1 MTKNNKNDSAPPA
14 PSSAPMPI
22 EQVRREI
29 DRVDTALLEL
39 IAQRLELAGAVKRA
53 KSGMR
58 VWRPS
63 REESHVRDL
72 AARTAD
78 SSPLLVS
85 KIWAELMSASLAAQ
99 GPMRL
104 HVALEGDQI
113 DVWTLVHDRFGASL
127 PALSYPTTSAALA
140 AAYTEDEGVAVLPPP
155 GGMNNWWSALCTG
168 GAMPDMKI
176 HAGLPRVADIS
187 ITSKGEWPR
196 AVAVATAD
204 MAPSGADTMLVA
216 ITDPAALEALGRL
229 GSTSLCAEAGDNRL
243 YQVAGYFDDI
253 SRVQAIDPRAKIIG
267 CLPAALIPS
276 NAPTSSNIPTP
287 SNTKD

>member
-1 MTKNNKNDSAPPA
+1 MTDKNKT
-14 PSSAPMPI
+14 PMPI

-29 DRVDTALLEL
+29 DRVDNALLDL
-39 IAQRLELAGAVKRA
+39 IAERLDLALAVRRA

-72 AARTAD
+72 AARTED
-78 SSPLLVS
+78 SSPVLVS

-104 HVALEGDQI
+104 HVALEGDML

-127 PALSYPTTSAALA
+127 PALSYPTASAALA
-140 AAYTEDEGVAVLPPP
+140 AAYSEDEGVAVLPAPI
-155 GGMNNWWSALCTG
+155 GMNSWWSALCAG

-176 HAGLPRVADIS
+176 HAGLPRVAS
-187 ITSKGEWPR
+187 GTNWPR

-204 MAPSGADTMLVA
+204 LAPSGADTMLIALSV
-216 ITDPAALEALGRL
+216 PAAAAALPGPAKLR
-229 GSTSLCAEAGDNRL
+229 AEAGENRL
-243 YQVAGYFDDI
+243 YELRGYHADI
-253 SRVQAIDPRAKIIG
+253 SAAQAIDPKAKIIG
-267 CLPAALIPS
+267 CLPDPLAARP
-276 NAPTSSNIPTP
+276 AMSSGAVL
-287 SNTKD
+287 SGAKSAGA